1 VILSMQRTNPVRERN
16 TAMADSIS
24 NVSSQIH
31 TRGSNHTAALTS
43 VRKESREA
51 AIAQS
56 LEPVQGMTPQQA
68 AETQQFYNGV
78 LNHIDTIRNQPL
90 PTLKPAA
97 RKDAQGSEASRQ
109 VEHKES
115 EAGSPSLAGTPF
127 AGGRNHDRIPAL
139 LQGHSEIRSVLPE
152 KWRSPLDPSDRTEL
166 AKALPQGTPINVVI
180 STVKAMPAKDVDPAK
195 LKAFSDAGRISQ
207 YKMYNGNVPF
217 KRAEPPSGPQVKL
230 VGKGLLTPDMPVR
243 TSVTDNNGVIEMRM
257 TNTDKIKALGG
268 TAMETGQYALRVV
281 MVPYGNKEGAEPSH
295 YLFYAV
301 GGGNLN
307 GHEKEFTGLTED
319 MSRWL
324 IEQVK
329 K

>member
-1 VILSMQRTNPVRERN
+1 
-16 TAMADSIS
+16 MADSIS

-31 TRGSNHTAALTS
+31 TRGSSHPAAQTAG
-43 VRKESREA
+43 RKENREA

-68 AETQQFYNGV
+68 AETSQFYNGV
-78 LNHIDTIRNQPL
+78 LSHIDAIRNQPL
-90 PTLKPAA
+90 PTLKPAGQKA
-97 RKDAQGSEASRQ
+97 AQGNEASQQVERKDSET
-109 VEHKES
+109 
-115 EAGSPSLAGTPF
+115 GSPSLAGTPF
-127 AGGRNHDRIPAL
+127 AAGRNHDRIPAL
-139 LQGHSEIRSVLPE
+139 LRGNNEIRSSLPE

-180 STVKAMPAKDVDPAK
+180 STIKAMPAKDVDPEK

-217 KRAEPPSGPQVKL
+217 KRAEPPSGPQVNL
-230 VGKGLLTPDMPVR
+230 VGKGMFTPDMPVR
-243 TSVTDNNGVIEMRM
+243 TSVTDNNGVVEMRL

-268 TAMETGQYALRVV
+268 TAMEKGQYALRVV
-281 MVPYGNKEGAEPSH
+281 MVPYSDKEGAEPSH